1 VTLAEIRPFLLPFPG
16 RFQARVMLEPTVV
29 PLAVIFKAFLAL
41 KTQFWS
47 IWVEKRLRNG

>member
-1 VTLAEIRPFLLPFPG
+1 MAHRWAG
-16 RFQARVMLEPTVV
+16 VMLEPMGA

-41 KTQFWS
+41 KTSKPNFSS